1 MKTRS
6 DRLRREIAAI
16 QARESFRTRRYPS
29 PLRRAVVQYV
39 QEQRSVGRRPH
50 RVALELGVRQQTLAH
65 WLRSATPS
73 IRPVRIAASES
84 SPAITPTSSSRPV
97 LVLASGHRVEGLDV
111 EQLVTLVRALA

>member
-16 QARESFRTRRYPS
+16 QARESFRTRRYPIS
-29 PLRRAVVQYV
+29 LRRAVVHYV
-39 QEQRSVGRRPH
+39 HEQRSVGRRPH

-73 IRPVRIAASES
+73 IRPVTIATTES
-84 SPAITPTSSSRPV
+84 LPTITPMLPSGPV